1 MVTTI
6 TADQIDQVINDGQFK
21 YLKLTSSDGKEFGG
35 WNATPGALRKKI
47 QSVRE
52 HIAKLPAGQ
61 YILHFRISPG
71 KTEWKYILNRGTE
84 NTGGGLSAAPVI
96 ITQPLAELEK
106 FQTLEEWKR
115 QEQRIKDLEKQVEI
129 MQLEQQY
136 RNQLNE
142 KPVETPMQGF
152 AEKILPTFLP
162 LVDRYFDLEEK
173 KLNRVP
179 PPAQTRTMVPKSTV
193 KHPFRPAPVPGSEF
207 FAKYLEFVDQL
218 NDTAFTRELV
228 YLKHNQP
235 DVYSAVLDEE
245 ETEEEENFETNE
257 E

>member
-35 WNATPGALRKKI
+35 WNATPGALKKKI

-52 HIAKLPAGQ
+52 HIAKLPTGQ

-84 NTGGGLSAAPVI
+84 NNGGGLSAAPVI

-129 MQLEQQY
+129 MQLEQQ
-136 RNQLNE
+136 RQQSIVPVQSQSQSQFLHLSLCRCLFLRQSQRQCRRREVLLRLQL
-142 KPVETPMQGF
+142 
-152 AEKILPTFLP
+152 
-162 LVDRYFDLEEK
+162 
-173 KLNRVP
+173 
-179 PPAQTRTMVPKSTV
+179 
-193 KHPFRPAPVPGSEF
+193 
-207 FAKYLEFVDQL
+207 
-218 NDTAFTRELV
+218 
-228 YLKHNQP
+228 
-235 DVYSAVLDEE
+235 
-245 ETEEEENFETNE
+245 
-257 E
+257 

>member
-35 WNATPGALRKKI
+35 WNATPGALKKKI

-71 KTEWKYILNRGTE
+71 KTEWKYILNRGVET
-84 NTGGGLSAAPVI
+84 NGGGLSAAPVI

-106 FQTLEEWKR
+106 FQTLDEWKR

-136 RNQLNE
+136 RSQLNE

-152 AEKILPTFLP
+152 AEKILPSFLP

-193 KHPFRPAPVPGSEF
+193 KHPFRPAPVPGSELF
-207 FAKYLEFVDQL
+207 TKYLEFVDQL

-245 ETEEEENFETNE
+245 TEDEENFETNE

>member
-35 WNATPGALRKKI
+35 WNATPGALKKKI

-52 HIAKLPAGQ
+52 HIAKLPTGQ

-84 NTGGGLSAAPVI
+84 TTGGGLSAAPVI

-106 FQTLEEWKR
+106 FQTLDEWKR

-129 MQLEQQY
+129 MQLEQLY
-136 RNQLNE
+136 KSQLSE

-173 KLNRVP
+173 KLNRVQTQP
-179 PPAQTRTMVPKSTV
+179 QPQTRNIVPKSTV
-193 KHPFRPAPVPGSEF
+193 KHPFRPAPVPGSEL
-207 FAKYLEFVDQL
+207 FAKYLEFIDQL

-245 ETEEEENFETNE
+245 TDEENFETNE

>member
-1 MVTTI
+1 
-6 TADQIDQVINDGQFK
+6 
-21 YLKLTSSDGKEFGG
+21 L
-35 WNATPGALRKKI
+35 
-47 QSVRE
+47 
-52 HIAKLPAGQ
+52 
-61 YILHFRISPG
+61 RISQG
-71 KTEWKYILNRGTE
+71 KTEWKYIVNRGGE
-84 NTGGGLSAAPVI
+84 NTGGLLAAQGI
-96 ITQPLAELEK
+96 ITQPVTELEK

-136 RNQLNE
+136 KAQLSE
-142 KPVETPMQGF
+142 KPQETPVQGF

-173 KLNRVP
+173 KLQRTQI
-179 PPAQTRTMVPKSTV
+179 PAQTQTRTMVPGSTV
-193 KHPFRPAPVPGSEF
+193 KKHPFRPAPVPGSELWE
-207 FAKYLEFVDQL
+207 KYLDFVDQL

-235 DVYSAVLDEE
+235 DVYSAVLDEDV
-245 ETEEEENFETNE
+245 ETEETDSNE